1 VNLPEIFFFVIAFVW
16 SVFVFLEGFDFGV
29 GMLTR
34 LMGRDDAER
43 RMMLRA
49 IGPNWDAN
57 EVWLL
62 TGGILIFAAFPAWY
76 AAAFPS
82 AYIPLLLV
90 VFALI
95 VRALAIEYRSKRPTH
110 RWTQSWDNAN
120 LVAGFLLPFLIGV
133 FWAGMVHGIPINAE
147 GRFVGDTLWSH
158 ISVYSVLGGVALVS
172 YSLTHGAVFLAL
184 KVDGSLL
191 GRVQSAARG
200 LSLVTLVVMAA
211 FSLWTWLAYSD
222 DIVGVI
228 LAVVTILA
236 FVVVLVTVFSG
247 RWLPAFW
254 WNGVGALAFMFSIFF
269 ALYPNVLPSTIDD
282 GFTLTIAEA
291 AASSYSLTV
300 LAIVAVI
307 GIPGVMAYQAWS
319 FWVFRKRL
327 TKETVDA
334 GHY

>member
-1 VNLPEIFFFVIAFVW
+1 VNLPVIFFFVIAFVW

-34 LMGRDDAER
+34 ILGRSDGER

-62 TGGILIFAAFPAWY
+62 TGGILIFSAFPTWY

-82 AYIPLLLV
+82 AYIPLLLL

-95 VRALAIEYRSKRPTH
+95 IRALAIEYRSKRPDH
-110 RWTQSWDNAN
+110 RWTQAWDNAN
-120 LVAGFLLPFLIGV
+120 LVAGFALPFLVGV
-133 FWAGMVHGIPINAE
+133 FWAGMVHGIPIDGD
-147 GRFVGDTLWSH
+147 GRFVGDSLWSH
-158 ISVYSVLGGVALVS
+158 ISVYSVLGGLALVA
-172 YSLTHGAVFLAL
+172 YSLAHGAVFLSL
-184 KVDGSLL
+184 KVSGPLL
-191 GRVQSAARG
+191 ERVTVTARG
-200 LSLVTLVVMAA
+200 MSLITLALMSVFAV
-211 FSLWTWLAYSD
+211 WTWLAYAD
-222 DIVGVI
+222 DAIGATM
-228 LAVVTILA
+228 AVLTVLA
-236 FVVVLVTVFSG
+236 FAIVVMAVYAG
-247 RWLPAFW
+247 RLLLAFW
-254 WNGVGALAFMFSIFF
+254 GNALGALAFMVSIFA

-291 AASSYSLTV
+291 AASSYALTV

-307 GIPGVMAYQAWS
+307 GIPGVIAYQSWS

-327 TKETVDA
+327 TKDTVDA

>member
-1 VNLPEIFFFVIAFVW
+1 MSLPEIFFYVIAFVW

-34 LMGRDDAER
+34 VLGRSDDER

-82 AYIPLLLV
+82 AYIPLLLL

-95 VRALAIEYRSKRPTH
+95 VRALAIEYRSKRPNH

-120 LVAGFLLPFLIGV
+120 LVAGFLLPFLVGV
-133 FWAGMVHGIPINAE
+133 FWAGMVHGIPINEE

-158 ISVYSVLGGVALVS
+158 ISAYSLLGGLALVV
-172 YSLTHGAVFLAL
+172 YSLTHGAVFLAI
-184 KVDGSLL
+184 KVSGPLL
-191 GRVQSAARG
+191 ERVQVTAKRMSV
-200 LSLVTLVVMAA
+200 VTLVVMSA
-211 FSLWTWLAYSD
+211 FAIWTWLAYSD
-222 DIVGVI
+222 DVLG
-228 LAVVTILA
+228 AVMAVTTVVA
-236 FVVVLVTVFSG
+236 FVVVTVTVFSG

-254 WNGVGALAFMFSIFF
+254 WNAVGALAFMFSIFI
-269 ALYPNVLPSTIDD
+269 ALFPNVLPSTIDD
-282 GFTLTIAEA
+282 GFTLTITEA

-300 LAIVAVI
+300 LAIVAVV

>member
-34 LMGRDDAER
+34 AIGRTDRER
-43 RMMLRA
+43 RTMLRA

-90 VFALI
+90 VFSLI
-95 VRALAIEYRSKRPTH
+95 IRALAIEYRSKRPDH
-110 RWTQSWDNAN
+110 RWTQAWDNAN
-120 LVAGFLLPFLIGV
+120 LVVGFLLPFLIGV
-133 FWAGMVHGIPINAE
+133 FWAGMVYGIPIDAD
-147 GRFVGDTLWSH
+147 GRFVGDSLWSH
-158 ISVYSVLGGVALVS
+158 ISVYSVLGGLALVS
-172 YSLTHGAVFLAL
+172 YSLAHGAVFLSL
-184 KVDGSLL
+184 KVTPDLEPRTRAVAGTMS
-191 GRVQSAARG
+191 V
-200 LSLVTLVVMAA
+200 VTLVLMAA
-211 FSLWTWLAYSD
+211 FATWTWLSYSD
-222 DIVGVI
+222 DTLGLVMAVITIVTFAAAAVSTFAQRS
-228 LAVVTILA
+228 LA
-236 FVVVLVTVFSG
+236 
-247 RWLPAFW
+247 AFW
-254 WNGVGALAFMFSIFF
+254 WNGIGALAFMFTIFI
-269 ALYPNVLPSTIDD
+269 ALFPNVLPSTIDD
-282 GFTLTIAEA
+282 GYTLTIENA
-291 AASSYSLTV
+291 AAGSYALTV
-300 LAIVAVI
+300 LAVIAVI

-327 TKETVDA
+327 TRETVDA

>member
-1 VNLPEIFFFVIAFVW
+1 MSLPLVFFYVIAFVW

-34 LMGRDDAER
+34 VLGRTDDER

-90 VFALI
+90 IFALI

-120 LVAGFLLPFLIGV
+120 LVAGFLLPFLVGV
-133 FWAGMVHGIPINAE
+133 FWAGMVHGIPIDAE

-158 ISVYSVLGGVALVS
+158 ISAYSLLGGLALTA
-172 YSLTHGAVFLAL
+172 YSLVHGAVFLAI
-184 KVDGSLL
+184 KVSGPLL
-191 GRVQSAARG
+191 ERVKSTARRM
-200 LSLVTLVVMAA
+200 SIVTLVVMSA
-211 FSLWTWLAYSD
+211 FAIWTWLSYSD
-222 DIVGVI
+222 DVLGAITAVI
-228 LAVVTILA
+228 TVVA
-236 FVVVLVTVFSG
+236 FVIMTVTVFSG
-247 RWLPAFW
+247 RWLAAFW
-254 WNGVGALAFMFSIFF
+254 WNAVGALAFMFSIFI
-269 ALYPNVLPSTIDD
+269 ALFPNVLPSTIDD
-282 GFTLTIAEA
+282 GFTLTIDEA

-327 TKETVDA
+327 TKESVDA

>member
-1 VNLPEIFFFVIAFVW
+1 MSLPEIFFYVIAFVW

-34 LMGRDDAER
+34 ILGRTDEER

-76 AAAFPS
+76 AASFPS

-120 LVAGFLLPFLIGV
+120 LVAGFLLPFLVGV
-133 FWAGMVHGIPINAE
+133 FWAGMVHGIPIDAD

-158 ISVYSVLGGVALVS
+158 ISAYSLLGGLALVV
-172 YSLTHGAVFLAL
+172 YALTHGAVFLAI
-184 KVDGSLL
+184 KVSGPVLD
-191 GRVQSAARG
+191 RVKTTAKRM
-200 LSLVTLVVMAA
+200 SLVTLVVMSA
-211 FSLWTWLAYSD
+211 FAIWTWLAYSD
-222 DIVGVI
+222 DVLG
-228 LAVVTILA
+228 AVMAVATVVA
-236 FVVVLVTVFSG
+236 FVVVTVTVFSG
-247 RWLPAFW
+247 RWLAAFW
-254 WNGVGALAFMFSIFF
+254 WNAVGALAYMFSIFI
-269 ALYPNVLPSTIDD
+269 ALFPNVLPSTIDD
-282 GFTLTIAEA
+282 GFTLTIEEA

>member
-1 VNLPEIFFFVIAFVW
+1 MNLPEIFFFVIAFTW

-34 LMGRDDAER
+34 LLGRDDAER
-43 RMMLRA
+43 RLMLRA

-82 AYIPLLLV
+82 AYLPLLLV

-95 VRALAIEYRSKRPTH
+95 IRALAIEYRSKRPTH
-110 RWTQSWDNAN
+110 RWTQAWDNAN

-133 FWAGMVHGIPINAE
+133 FWAGMVHGIPINE
-147 GRFVGDTLWSH
+147 DGRFVGDTLWSH
-158 ISVYSVLGGVALVS
+158 ISVYSVLGGIALVS
-172 YSLTHGAVFLAL
+172 YSLTHGAVFLANKL
-184 KVDGSLL
+184 TGDLL
-191 GRVQSAARG
+191 ERVEAVARR
-200 LSLVTLVVMAA
+200 LSLVTLVVMGA
-211 FSLWTWLAYSD
+211 FAVWTWLAYSD
-222 DIVGVI
+222 DATG
-228 LAVVTILA
+228 AVMAVATVVA
-236 FVVVLVTVFSG
+236 FVVVLVTTFSQ
-247 RWLPAFW
+247 RWLVAFW
-254 WNGVGALAFMFSIFF
+254 WNGVGALAFMFSIFW
-269 ALYPNVLPSTIDD
+269 ALYPNVLPSTISD

-291 AASSYSLTV
+291 AASDYALTV

-307 GIPGVMAYQAWS
+307 GIPGVLAYQAWS

-327 TKETVDA
+327 TPVDVEA
-334 GHY
+334 EHY

>member
-1 VNLPEIFFFVIAFVW
+1 MSLPEIFFYVIAFVW

-34 LMGRDDAER
+34 LLGRNDEER

-62 TGGILIFAAFPAWY
+62 TGGILIFSAFPAWY

-82 AYIPLLLV
+82 AYIPLLLL

-95 VRALAIEYRSKRPTH
+95 VRALAIEYRSKRPSH

-120 LVAGFLLPFLIGV
+120 LVAGFLLPLLVGV
-133 FWAGMVHGIPINAE
+133 FWAGMVHGIPIDAE

-158 ISVYSVLGGVALVS
+158 ISAYSLLGGLALVVYSLA
-172 YSLTHGAVFLAL
+172 HGAVFLAI
-184 KVDGSLL
+184 KVSGPLL
-191 GRVQSAARG
+191 DRVQATARQM
-200 LSLVTLVVMAA
+200 SVVTLVVMSA
-211 FSLWTWLAYSD
+211 FAIWTWLAYSND
-222 DIVGVI
+222 VLG
-228 LAVVTILA
+228 AVMAITTVVA
-236 FVVVLVTVFSG
+236 FVVVTVTVFSG
-247 RWLPAFW
+247 RWLSGFW
-254 WNGVGALAFMFSIFF
+254 WNAVGALAFMFSIFI
-269 ALYPNVLPSTIDD
+269 ALFPNVLPSTIDD
-282 GFTLTIAEA
+282 GFTLTITEA
-291 AASSYSLTV
+291 AASSYALTV